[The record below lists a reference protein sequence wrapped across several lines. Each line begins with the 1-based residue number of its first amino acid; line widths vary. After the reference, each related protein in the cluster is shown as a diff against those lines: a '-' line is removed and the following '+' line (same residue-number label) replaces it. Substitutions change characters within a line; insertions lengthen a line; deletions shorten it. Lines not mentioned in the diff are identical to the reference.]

1 MSRQAHRFG
10 TLRNLSDR
18 FGIMIIDCRRI
29 PRFLGEDYDRHGDVI
44 TPSRLRQLSGRDRN
58 AQFEYISGKIQ
69 EHLSNHQPAISVDTK
84 KKELVGNSQFDIAS
98 TCTETGLR
106 VRCELDTRTYP
117 KGLKVVEQRD
127 GSNQDHKT

>member
-1 MSRQAHRFG
+1 
-10 TLRNLSDR
+10 
-18 FGIMIIDCRRI
+18 
-29 PRFLGEDYDRHGDVI
+29 VI

-58 AQFEYISGKIQ
+58 AQFESIRGKIQ

-117 KGLKVVEQRD
+117 KGLKV
-127 GSNQDHKT
+127 SNKEMAQIKITRHDFHGEWNYTMSPKST